1 MFPDP
6 TMKGAMR
13 NSRRMLQK
21 TIDSDRLPTKRIALC
36 GDSAPLRC
44 EKREEASSA
53 RLIGKGGDD

>member
-36 GDSAPLRC
+36 GFRP
-44 EKREEASSA
+44 SSMRKA
-53 RLIGKGGDD
+53 RRG